1 MKIFKERIFT
11 YYFILFIA
19 FTVVVLL
26 FQYNREKD
34 FRKSQLEILLD
45 NVSGTVQKYL
55 ETVSAT
61 ATVPGTAEPA
71 TGRAKGTVT
80 GTETDTGAAAMPGGR
95 SLSGYDTLDYII
107 AMLPVDNIRITLIAH
122 DGMVLYDSSV
132 EEYDAMENHSA
143 RPEIIEALSSGT
155 GSSIRR
161 SASTGKEYFYYAKDF
176 NTYLVRSATEY
187 TFEIKSFL
195 RINKLFLIFIFVLF
209 FLVWGAL
216 IYINDRMGIAI
227 GSLRDFAASAAGNRD
242 PGRIDF
248 PETELGLIGLQ
259 LSDIYRD
266 LKKTRDQLILEKEK
280 IFRHLQT
287 MEEGVAIFSSDRRM
301 ILSNRSFLQYASLV
315 ADFELGSPEDIFRVG
330 AVTALLEDT
339 GDGDD
344 DENEDDR
351 TGSSSREVTMLVHNR
366 YINIRCNVFKD
377 NTFEI
382 VIKDIT
388 KSEKNRVLKQQ
399 LTSNIAHELRTPLT
413 AILGYLETLL
423 SSEDIDL
430 VTQRQFLGRTRDQAD
445 RLAELLDHI
454 AVLNKLE
461 EGAGFYGLESIKVRN
476 IVDEVTD
483 SLRMRIEE
491 NGAIVDI
498 DVPENVI
505 VRGNTV
511 LLNSIFQNLFDNT
524 LNYAGN
530 NVFISLSM
538 YFEDDSF
545 YHFRYSNDGRSVDEK
560 HLSRLFER
568 FYRVDKGRSR
578 KMGGSGLGLAIVKHA
593 VQFHRGDITAKNRP
607 GGGLEFLFSLAKN
620 LK

>member
-1 MKIFKERIFT
+1 M
-11 YYFILFIA
+11 
-19 FTVVVLL
+19 
-26 FQYNREKD
+26 
-34 FRKSQLEILLD
+34 
-45 NVSGTVQKYL
+45 
-55 ETVSAT
+55 
-61 ATVPGTAEPA
+61 VPVE
-71 TGRAKGTVT
+71 
-80 GTETDTGAAAMPGGR
+80 
-95 SLSGYDTLDYII
+95 
-107 AMLPVDNIRITLIAH
+107 NIRITLIAH
-122 DGMVLYDSSV
+122 DGKVLYDSSV
-132 EEYDAMENHSA
+132 KEYDAMENHSS
-143 RPEIIEALSSGT
+143 RPEVIEALLSGT

-161 SASTGKEYFYYAKDF
+161 SASTGKEYFYYARD
-176 NTYLVRSATEY
+176 YDSHLVRAATEY
-187 TFEIKSFL
+187 TFEIRSFL

-209 FLVWGAL
+209 FLVLGAL

-227 GSLRDFAASAAGNRD
+227 GSLRDFAAEAAGNRD
-242 PGRIDF
+242 PVGIDF

-266 LKKTRDQLILEKEK
+266 LKKTRDQLMLEKEK

-287 MEEGVAIFSSDRRM
+287 MEEGVAIFGNDRRM
-301 ILSNRSFLQYASLV
+301 ILSNRSFLQYASLI
-315 ADFELGSPEDIFRVG
+315 ADFELGLPEDIFRVE
-330 AVTALLEDT
+330 AVTSLLEKT
-339 GDGDD
+339 AAGGDNENR
-344 DENEDDR
+344 DER
-351 TGSSSREVTMLVHNR
+351 RGSSSGEVTLQVHNR
-366 YINIRCNVFKD
+366 YINIRCNLFKD

-388 KSEKNRVLKQQ
+388 RSEKNRVLKQQ

-423 SSEDIDL
+423 SSEDIDP

-461 EGAGFYGLESIKVRN
+461 EGAGFYGLEQVSVRSIVE
-476 IVDEVTD
+476 EVTD
-483 SLRMRIEE
+483 SLRIRIDE
-491 NGAIVDI
+491 NGAMVEIDI
-498 DVPENVI
+498 PEDVV
-505 VRGNTV
+505 VRGNPV

-524 LNYAGN
+524 LNYAGD
-530 NVFISLSM
+530 NVYISLSM

-545 YHFRYSNDGRSVDEK
+545 YHFRYSNDGRSVDER

-607 GGGLEFLFSLAKN
+607 GGGVEFLFSLARN
-620 LK
+620 IQ